1 MKIMTTTP
9 RRPPA
14 PRAAAQWRR
23 AHLSRLGAGLV
34 VVGGAGV
41 AHALRG
47 LAVDL
52 PLLVVGAAGLLW
64 ALASRRPAHLLAGIV
79 LVAVALFA
87 LLDDHGVFT
96 GLGDALT
103 LLALAAIAVLAHG
116 LPVLWRDAWP
126 LVPAG
131 VLVLLAAFA
140 MIRMAAVW
148 AAAPWAP
155 AAPLLVALVGLALL
169 AWDARGGRAP

>member
-1 MKIMTTTP
+1 MEIMPTTP
-9 RRPPA
+9 QHPPA
-14 PRAAAQWRR
+14 PHAAMLRRR
-23 AHLSRLGAGLV
+23 AHPSRLGAGLV
-34 VVGGAGV
+34 VVGGAGT
-41 AHALRG
+41 AHALWG

-64 ALASRRPAHLLAGIV
+64 ALATRRPAHLLAGIV

-103 LLALAAIAVLAHG
+103 LLVLAALAVLAHG

-131 VLVLLAAFA
+131 VLALLAAFA
-140 MIRMAAVW
+140 MIWLAAVW
-148 AAAPWAP
+148 AAPWAP
-155 AAPLLVALVGLALL
+155 AAPLLVALAGLALL

>member
-1 MKIMTTTP
+1 MQIMTTTQ

-14 PRAAAQWRR
+14 PPAATLRRR
-23 AHLSRLGAGLV
+23 AHLSRLGTGLV
-34 VVGGAGV
+34 VVGGAGTG
-41 AHALRG
+41 HALWG

-52 PLLVVGAAGLLW
+52 PLLVVGAAGLFW
-64 ALASRRPAHLLAGIV
+64 ALATHRPAHLLAGIV

-87 LLDDHGVFT
+87 LLDDHRVFT
-96 GLGDALT
+96 GLGDALA
-103 LLALAAIAVLAHG
+103 LLALAALAVLAHG
-116 LPVLWRDAWP
+116 LPVLWREAWP

-140 MIRMAAVW
+140 LIRLAAVW

-155 AAPLLVALVGLALL
+155 VAPLLVALAGLA
-169 AWDARGGRAP
+169 

>member
-1 MKIMTTTP
+1 MEIMTTTP

-14 PRAAAQWRR
+14 PHAATLWRR
-23 AHLSRLGAGLV
+23 AHLSCLGAGLL
-34 VVGGAGV
+34 VVGGAGT
-41 AHALRG
+41 AHALWG

-52 PLLVVGAAGLLW
+52 PLLVVGAAGLFW
-64 ALASRRPAHLLAGIV
+64 ALATRRPAHLLAAIV

-96 GLGDALT
+96 GLGDALV
-103 LLALAAIAVLAHG
+103 LLALAAVVLLAHG

-140 MIRMAAVW
+140 MIRMAAAW

-155 AAPLLVALVGLALL
+155 AAPLLVALAGLALL
-169 AWDARGGRAP
+169 VWDARGGSAP

>member
-1 MKIMTTTP
+1 MTTTP

-14 PRAAAQWRR
+14 PPDAARRRR

-41 AHALRG
+41 AHTLWG

-64 ALASRRPAHLLAGIV
+64 ALATRRPAHLLAAIV

-96 GLGDALT
+96 GLEPVMHFGPG
-103 LLALAAIAVLAHG
+103 AVCSGHDN
-116 LPVLWRDAWP
+116 PENRTQ
-126 LVPAG
+126 
-131 VLVLLAAFA
+131 
-140 MIRMAAVW
+140 AVSE
-148 AAAPWAP
+148 
-155 AAPLLVALVGLALL
+155 
-169 AWDARGGRAP
+169 